1 MRRRLVPVLVR
12 MDIFSCSVP
21 GACPDAHCALVAR
34 HAPVTRHSG
43 LSSCSLA
50 PMPGRGEEPELLLW
64 NERVQAR
71 RRKAIL
77 LLYGSGGWT

>member
-12 MDIFSCSVP
+12 MDIFSCSMP
-21 GACPDAHCALVAR
+21 GACPDAHCALFAR

-50 PMPGRGEEPELLLW
+50 PMPGRGEEMNCCCGTRECK
-64 NERVQAR
+64 QDGGG
-71 RRKAIL
+71 AIL